1 MQIQKNI
8 KWSTTIGQDNNGI
21 INHGDYNTINQHF
34 HTSIVDKRIEAK
46 LFFKSWYPFHFEI
59 NKYLA
64 WNLNLVCNN
73 KFVNI
78 NDFLKF
84 FNSKEQIKCLLNGH
98 LGNGKSELL
107 KYIGYKWSQNQIVQ
121 NKDII
126 YLDLRHTRCIPIDS
140 IEKTIKKVYEKN
152 FKFNDNNI
160 FIIDGLDQIDN
171 HIKIEILQ
179 KLSLKNHYIISS
191 IHGRSAYNSIVNTK
205 CTIKGFK
212 QTFEKVDSIIGTQGS
227 KKFKED
233 QNKFAEYIKNVYYT
247 HNTDIKTLYLACL
260 FIWNNQELRNIAKNP
275 LFFHIIMTKL
285 ISQKKQNI
293 ALIYM
298 NLLEEIIL
306 YTSDTIL
313 EDEELHEKCVNMDQV
328 MMKFVNIK
336 DLESC
341 TIRQLKAFEI
351 KSTFLLE
358 SGIIEVNDNREYFF
372 IDRYFEYYYLAKFLI
387 TLDLESFKQNLL
399 AISNKYTK
407 NIVNFIHN
415 MILDNSF
422 EISEREEKNAIIK
435 SIIFQL
441 IADLNEGETENNIEE
456 MIDIIYYCK
465 ELFQDS
471 AQQALLKNVAIKAQ
485 NIENKIIKVSIKNK
499 TEDILNFF
507 EKEK

>member
-1 MQIQKNI
+1 
-8 KWSTTIGQDNNGI
+8 
-21 INHGDYNTINQHF
+21 
-34 HTSIVDKRIEAK
+34 
-46 LFFKSWYPFHFEI
+46 
-59 NKYLA
+59 
-64 WNLNLVCNN
+64 
-73 KFVNI
+73 
-78 NDFLKF
+78 
-84 FNSKEQIKCLLNGH
+84 
-98 LGNGKSELL
+98 
-107 KYIGYKWSQNQIVQ
+107 
-121 NKDII
+121 
-126 YLDLRHTRCIPIDS
+126 
-140 IEKTIKKVYEKN
+140 
-152 FKFNDNNI
+152 
-160 FIIDGLDQIDN
+160 
-171 HIKIEILQ
+171 
-179 KLSLKNHYIISS
+179 
-191 IHGRSAYNSIVNTK
+191 
-205 CTIKGFK
+205 
-212 QTFEKVDSIIGTQGS
+212 
-227 KKFKED
+227 
-233 QNKFAEYIKNVYYT
+233 
-247 HNTDIKTLYLACL
+247 
-260 FIWNNQELRNIAKNP
+260 
-275 LFFHIIMTKL
+275 
-285 ISQKKQNI
+285 
-293 ALIYM
+293 M

-372 IDRYFEYYYLAKFLI
+372 IDRYLAKFLI

-441 IADLNEGETENNIEE
+441 IADLNEGEKE